1 MDQDIFKAGVRP
13 GSPASRDEI
22 KMLVC
27 YILAKMD
34 TGIRFSELHKAL
46 SESSLVNYFDLIQVM
61 EELTS
66 SGHIT
71 ASNDGETV
79 YTAAKAGLIIAEEFE
94 HMLPISVREKAMRA
108 TTRELRR
115 RKRLEAVTIHTTR
128 VDGGYQMEL
137 SLPDQND
144 VLVSF
149 SLFLSTREE
158 CELVRRRFLNDP
170 VYIYQ
175 NVIAL
180 LTGNRDLLGNSAPDA
195 DPLF

>member
-27 YILAKMD
+27 YVLAKMD
-34 TGIRFSELHKAL
+34 TGIRFSQLHEAL
-46 SESSLVNYFDLIQVM
+46 SESSLVNYFDLVQVM
-61 EELTS
+61 EELTV

-71 ASNDGETV
+71 ASGDGETI
-79 YTAAKAGLIIAEEFE
+79 YTAAKPALIVAEEFE
-94 HMLPISVREKAMRA
+94 HMLPLSVREKAVRA
-108 TTRELRR
+108 TNRELRR
-115 RKRLEAVTIHTTR
+115 RKRLEEVVVNTTR
-128 VDGGYQMEL
+128 VDGGYQVEL
-137 SLPDQND
+137 ALPDQND

-175 NVIAL
+175 NVVAL
-180 LTGNRDLLGNSAPDA
+180 LTGNRDLLGDNTPNP